1 MAVVDLLNRC
11 SDNNAVCEKS
21 KLSPESLIYI
31 YRLSLYQNCFLP
43 FHVILQ

>member
-31 YRLSLYQNCFLP
+31 SPKPLSEHLSPHFM
-43 FHVILQ
+43 